1 MSSEITQIGSPID
14 NGTGSSVSALNRD
27 GSRIV
32 IGNYLASP
40 SWQGVARV
48 WERDGGTASGW
59 KQLGS
64 DLEGWA
70 PDGGTSGRFG
80 GNVAMNAVGNRVI
93 LSGLASSSM
102 KVALVYEYRTV
113 TSAEWNI
120 GTVNLLAGT
129 GALVIIGKTGNHD
142 AEAEYWVR
150 VGGGISSNG
159 EGLNKW
165 ALKNVADKPSAVTM
179 DETGDTIA
187 IGFSNHMDGTNEVG
201 MVRTYRHN
209 GNYGLGSAWT
219 EIGSITGAPINPG
232 YRPQAEMGSTL
243 SMNSNGTKLIV
254 GGHHNSQY
262 YYSPARVYTL
272 NGDQWDM
279 LGSVDIQIQ
288 DGVGSVD
295 INNTGLRIIV
305 GGPRDDFDSA
315 QTTDYGSARIYNYDG
330 SDYVEDTTFTTDYGT
345 GAAGRM
351 LGAVVCMDDIGDT
364 VLIGAPNGNP
374 SQGFARVVQ
383 YTGGTWSMIKEHNG
397 VDTTDKLGYGCAM
410 SADGSTYAFETQ
422 QHTDVYDIPGT
433 SNSAIPQDVAG
444 TLADTNFDPGVAA
457 TATGDI
463 DSIQAD
469 SSSVVASGASRTA
482 LGRFSSET
490 ANFEHVSFTPT
501 KKRSVL
507 RNLLGQVAAKL
518 SSRRFILTDTT
529 EFLQFLDATVRDK
542 IKNNIEVIQPGTPG
556 VELNTSVTSMYC
568 PFTTGESQ
576 TFTDTITR
584 REFVMGLSAT
594 GYTLTVDGITQDMS
608 GHNQEGDFYTY
619 VDTDNSKE
627 TTFVWGSGTVSTNPT
642 SSGGASGDPYIR
654 TILV

>member
-1 MSSEITQIGSPID
+1 
-14 NGTGSSVSALNRD
+14 
-27 GSRIV
+27 
-32 IGNYLASP
+32 
-40 SWQGVARV
+40 
-48 WERDGGTASGW
+48 
-59 KQLGS
+59 
-64 DLEGWA
+64 
-70 PDGGTSGRFG
+70 
-80 GNVAMNAVGNRVI
+80 
-93 LSGLASSSM
+93 
-102 KVALVYEYRTV
+102 
-113 TSAEWNI
+113 
-120 GTVNLLAGT
+120 
-129 GALVIIGKTGNHD
+129 
-142 AEAEYWVR
+142 
-150 VGGGISSNG
+150 
-159 EGLNKW
+159 
-165 ALKNVADKPSAVTM
+165 
-179 DETGDTIA
+179 
-187 IGFSNHMDGTNEVG
+187 
-201 MVRTYRHN
+201 
-209 GNYGLGSAWT
+209 
-219 EIGSITGAPINPG
+219 
-232 YRPQAEMGSTL
+232 
-243 SMNSNGTKLIV
+243 
-254 GGHHNSQY
+254 
-262 YYSPARVYTL
+262 
-272 NGDQWDM
+272 
-279 LGSVDIQIQ
+279 
-288 DGVGSVD
+288 
-295 INNTGLRIIV
+295 
-305 GGPRDDFDSA
+305 
-315 QTTDYGSARIYNYDG
+315 
-330 SDYVEDTTFTTDYGT
+330 
-345 GAAGRM
+345 
-351 LGAVVCMDDIGDT
+351 
-364 VLIGAPNGNP
+364 
-374 SQGFARVVQ
+374 
-383 YTGGTWSMIKEHNG
+383 MIKEHNG